1 VVLQPSFAG
10 WLLLKRPS
18 TAAER
23 LKLEAKYNVSYT
35 WCPVV
40 TFSSDGLRQILD
52 SVTIMCI
59 FLYGEFAVNWRLW
72 CGVGQMMPGA
82 GADPSTSFSAGVFLA
97 VFAGAVCAL
106 AKVVAC
112 MLHLIVVCKGF
123 SQIMSK
129 AWMVMGI
136 VVVDVKE

>member
-1 VVLQPSFAG
+1 M
-10 WLLLKRPS
+10 
-18 TAAER
+18 E
-23 LKLEAKYNVSYT
+23 N
-35 WCPVV
+35 
-40 TFSSDGLRQILD
+40 
-52 SVTIMCI
+52 
-59 FLYGEFAVNWRLW
+59 FAVNWRLW
-72 CGVGQMMPGA
+72 CGVGQFMPGA
-82 GADPSTSFSAGVFLA
+82 GADPSTSFSAGVFSA

-129 AWMVMGI
+129 AWLVMEI

>member
-1 VVLQPSFAG
+1 M
-10 WLLLKRPS
+10 
-18 TAAER
+18 E
-23 LKLEAKYNVSYT
+23 N
-35 WCPVV
+35 
-40 TFSSDGLRQILD
+40 
-52 SVTIMCI
+52 
-59 FLYGEFAVNWRLW
+59 FAVNWRLW
-72 CGVGQMMPGA
+72 CGVGQIMPGG
-82 GADPSTSFSAGVFLA
+82 GADPSTSFSAGVFSA

-129 AWMVMGI
+129 AWLVMEI